1 MQEPPRYSANPL
13 VAPEDAQS
21 HLADRLPPGI
31 LLPYLLVAMVL
42 ALSYGAT
49 FLLADGLREAGFEA
63 SSAGTVV
70 GIGTVATLAGSFLA
84 GRWAERMGL
93 LPLMACAAVAMAFAM
108 ACFAMTGRWGMPSAW
123 LGGLLLGLGWAVF
136 YMLAP
141 IQVIHCLK
149 PTARLEAFTLLS
161 GSQML
166 GMGLAAPLGHLLARQ
181 FGGVFF
187 AFAVYGALCVLASAC
202 ALLVR
207 RRLARQPQLP
217 MKAVAL
223 SWHSVVLVLRS
234 KTALPVAL
242 MGISACTF
250 AGLSTFQSLYAQ
262 SRGLA
267 SDIFFIT
274 FTITTVVLRF
284 TVASWIGRLP
294 LGRLALA
301 LFVLTLCGIALLKV
315 NAGSAVLYGAA
326 TILFATGY
334 GLTYSTLNAMAV
346 NIAEA
351 LGIPVAVAS
360 QVFTLGYFAGAFGFP
375 YVAGALIAASG
386 MDSALCMMLG
396 LMGANIAIAGAVPA
410 FRGGFSRSTP

>member
-1 MQEPPRYSANPL
+1 MA
-13 VAPEDAQS
+13 
-21 HLADRLPPGI
+21 
-31 LLPYLLVAMVL
+31 L

-49 FLLADGLREAGFEA
+49 FLLADALRQAGFEA

-70 GIGTVATLAGSFLA
+70 GIGTVATLTGSFLA

-93 LPLMACAAVAMAFAM
+93 LPLMACAAVAMACAM
-108 ACFAMTGRWGMPSAW
+108 ASFALMGRWGMPSAW

-141 IQVIHCLK
+141 IQIIQCLK

-166 GMGLAAPLGHLLARQ
+166 GMGLAAPLGHLLARNS
-181 FGGVFF
+181 GGICL
-187 AFAVYGALCVLASAC
+187 AFAVYGLLCLVAAGC
-202 ALLVR
+202 ALLVK
-207 RRLARQPQLP
+207 RRLSRLPQLP

-223 SWHSVVLVLRS
+223 SLPAVGRVLRS
-234 KTALPVAL
+234 TAAVPVLL

-267 SDIFFIT
+267 PDIFFIT
-274 FTITTVVLRF
+274 FTITTVLLRF

-294 LGRLALA
+294 LGRLALS

-315 NAGSAVLYGAA
+315 NAGSTVLYGLAS
-326 TILFATGY
+326 ILFATGY

-346 NIAEA
+346 NVAEL
-351 LGIPVAVAS
+351 LGIPIAVAS

-375 YVAGALIAASG
+375 YVAGALIAASS
-386 MDSALCMMLG
+386 MDSALLMMLG
-396 LMGANIAIAGAVPA
+396 LMGVNIAIAVAVPA
-410 FRGGFSRSTP
+410 FRQGFSRPVP